1 MIHSKKR
8 VLIVEDDL
16 ALTDVLSNKLQLKG
30 YDVSTAPDG
39 QVAVDL
45 LEREIYGIVLLD
57 LTMPWFDGF
66 HVLERLKG
74 KEFTTPI
81 IVMSNLAGTEDI
93 SRAKSLGAVDYIV
106 KTSVTP
112 EMIVTEIE
120 KYLK

>member
-1 MIHSKKR
+1 
-8 VLIVEDDL
+8 
-16 ALTDVLSNKLQLKG
+16 
-30 YDVSTAPDG
+30 
-39 QVAVDL
+39 
-45 LEREIYGIVLLD
+45 
-57 LTMPWFDGF
+57 MPWFDGF

>member
-1 MIHSKKR
+1 MRDIKKS

-45 LEREIYGIVLLD
+45 LEREIFGIVLLD

-66 HVLERLKG
+66 HVLEKLKAR
-74 KEFTTPI
+74 EFTTPI

-93 SRAKSLGAVDYIV
+93 NRAKALGASDYLV

-112 EMIVTEIE
+112 ELIVTEIE